1 MGDTDEIGVWLMRYC
16 LTSLCNDQCACRRVA
31 DKAEIVEVVSDKK
44 NHVMEKR
51 QLREMIAERR
61 RLKNEAS
68 QMGIQ

>member
-1 MGDTDEIGVWLMRYC
+1 MRYC
-16 LTSLCNDQCACRRVA
+16 CTSLCNDTCVCRAVA
-31 DKAEIVEVVSDKK
+31 NKAEIVEVVSDEK

-68 QMGIQ
+68 MMGIQ